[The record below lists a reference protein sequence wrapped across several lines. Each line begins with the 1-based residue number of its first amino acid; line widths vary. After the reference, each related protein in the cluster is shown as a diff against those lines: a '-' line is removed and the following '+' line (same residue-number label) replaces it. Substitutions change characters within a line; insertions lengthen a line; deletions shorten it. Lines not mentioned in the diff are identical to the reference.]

1 MTDYGVY
8 RIEDGGLVSDETVH
22 AEAHPGGDAAEG
34 GTGRPRAGPKR
45 SSAVSA
51 MTTDACALAP
61 TRSYGMRASST
72 PSSSCWAHAG
82 GTKSDSALLGS
93 VSSAVMRSAPCPV
106 VVVPP
111 DAALPSE
118 LKGPSRRGKVAHV
131 LLGSVAIQ
139 LAANASCPV
148 VVLPPTAELAPGS
161 GNYELRTGAA

>member
-1 MTDYGVY
+1 
-8 RIEDGGLVSDETVH
+8 
-22 AEAHPGGDAAEG
+22 
-34 GTGRPRAGPKR
+34 
-45 SSAVSA
+45 
-51 MTTDACALAP
+51 
-61 TRSYGMRASST
+61 
-72 PSSSCWAHAG
+72 
-82 GTKSDSALLGS
+82 
-93 VSSAVMRSAPCPV
+93 MRSAPCPV